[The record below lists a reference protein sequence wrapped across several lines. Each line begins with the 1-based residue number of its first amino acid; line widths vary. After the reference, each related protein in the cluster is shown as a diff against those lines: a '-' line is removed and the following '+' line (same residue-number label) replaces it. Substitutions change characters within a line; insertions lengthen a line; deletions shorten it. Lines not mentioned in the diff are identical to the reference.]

1 MLGSVTKEY
10 GFSIERLSIVLTGQL
25 KDLRNFDWR
34 SGDEGRMGFENS
46 EKKGFLMKKKH
57 FLLKESFMKKKAL

>member
-1 MLGSVTKEY
+1 MLGTVTKGY
-10 GFSIERLSIVLTGQL
+10 GFSIEILTIVLTGQL

-46 EKKGFLMKKKH
+46 EKKGFLMKK
-57 FLLKESFMKKKAL
+57 ALFADRIVYEK

>member
-10 GFSIERLSIVLTGQL
+10 GFSIERLSIVFTGKL

-34 SGDEGRMGFENS
+34 SGGQMGFENS
-46 EKKGFLMKKKH
+46 EKKGFLMKKST
-57 FLLKESFMKKKAL
+57 FC